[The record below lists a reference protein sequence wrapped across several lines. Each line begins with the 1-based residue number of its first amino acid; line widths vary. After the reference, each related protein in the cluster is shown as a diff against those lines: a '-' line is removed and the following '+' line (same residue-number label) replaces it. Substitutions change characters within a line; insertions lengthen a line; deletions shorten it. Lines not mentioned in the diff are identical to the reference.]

1 MVKAKS
7 RTAPLVGNGGILG
20 SGIFGLF
27 GSTVTCDSETSSLY
41 CNFVKGFNVLIM
53 LLVIL
58 GVLYFALCIVA
69 FIKTST
75 LEETNASTYSAP
87 QCYLLYR
94 HRGTTKWDSHA
105 KKFLETCPER
115 DAIYVWH
122 V

>member
-58 GVLYFALCIVA
+58 GVLYFALTFFGFRIQRGGGGRV
-69 FIKTST
+69 S
-75 LEETNASTYSAP
+75 SH
-87 QCYLLYR
+87 LLKLR
-94 HRGTTKWDSHA
+94 
-105 KKFLETCPER
+105 L
-115 DAIYVWH
+115 
-122 V
+122 